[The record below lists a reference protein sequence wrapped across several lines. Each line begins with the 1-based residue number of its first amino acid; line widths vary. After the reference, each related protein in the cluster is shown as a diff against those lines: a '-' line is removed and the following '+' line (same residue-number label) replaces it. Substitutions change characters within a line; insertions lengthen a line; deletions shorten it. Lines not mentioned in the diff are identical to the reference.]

1 MARIHK
7 ISGLHHKYNAK
18 QHQLHVDND
27 VAIDVEN
34 PKPKNKM
41 MNVLLTGGA
50 GATGIEVIGQYPA
63 TDSTQQIG
71 QLILQI
77 LVAVITIIKLLKDK
91 KTKK

>member
-7 ISGLHHKYNAK
+7 ISGLQHKYNAK
-18 QHQLHVDND
+18 LHHVTDPD
-27 VAIDVEN
+27 VPMDIEK

-63 TDSTQQIG
+63 TDSAQQIG
-71 QLILQI
+71 QLVLQI
-77 LVAVITIIKLLKDK
+77 LVAAITIIKLLKDK
-91 KTKK
+91 KQKND